1 VTLRDVRDRLYNGSH
16 VQFGR
21 FLGGWGGEGVRMPRL
36 AGVLVFDLPMRMGCH
51 VSASS
56 DSHHITLM

>member
-1 VTLRDVRDRLYNGSH
+1 
-16 VQFGR
+16 
-21 FLGGWGGEGVRMPRL
+21 
-36 AGVLVFDLPMRMGCH
+36 VLVFDLPMRMGCH